1 MCRTVFKPEADTTI
15 ETVKFLSL
23 KEKSPHELCHSQT
36 RKVILKLCNPYG
48 ANDTKSTLC
57 FNIRNPMALIPYC
70 LRKQEAWREVQLTD
84 TIAGGGRH
92 LASTGMFSF
101 CPWVPPS
108 RGSPFPW
115 SPPSARV
122 TISAPAHA
130 DNFKGR
136 TCAFFPVGT
145 FPPQPTTVG
154 YVGAGQ
160 RFLPLLASPTAFHG
174 RSAQRRFH
182 L

>member
-15 ETVKFLSL
+15 ETVKLLSL

-36 RKVILKLCNPYG
+36 RKVILKLRNPYG
-48 ANDTKSTLC
+48 ANDTKSTQV
-57 FNIRNPMALIPYC
+57 NIRNPGALIPYC
-70 LRKQEAWREVQLTD
+70 LRKQEAWREAQLPETD
-84 TIAGGGRH
+84 AGSGRH
-92 LASTGMFSF
+92 LTSKGMFSF
-101 CPWVPPS
+101 CPWVPPP

-130 DNFKGR
+130 DNLKGR
-136 TCAFFPVGT
+136 TCAFFPIGA
-145 FPPQPTTVG
+145 FPPQPTTVR
-154 YVGAGQ
+154 YEGAGQ
-160 RFLPLLASPTAFHG
+160 RFLPPLASPAAFHG
-174 RSAQRRFH
+174 QSLQRRFH